1 MLAQANAFMNGDD
14 SDGLLEYQTCPGNR
28 PSNVILMDKISP
40 RSLGALIALYEHKV
54 FVQGAIWNINS
65 FDQWGVQL
73 GKRLANEISHN
84 IGESTKDYDQ
94 STQGLMALVRKHMKS

>member
-1 MLAQANAFMNGDD
+1 MNGDD
-14 SDGLLEYQTCPGNR
+14 SDGLLDYQMCPGNR
-28 PSNVILMDKISP
+28 PSNVILLDRISP

-73 GKRLANEISHN
+73 GKRLANEISRN
-84 IGESTKDYDQ
+84 IEQSSQDYDQ
-94 STQGLMALVRKHMKS
+94 STQGLMAMVSEHFKNRTSGDT